1 MITFKHIIC
10 PTDLSPSS
18 LESIQYAIKLADTG
32 ISTIHLVHVLDMPFL
47 MDPYGLNYSDVLL
60 TLKAENRE
68 KLDQL
73 VLDLQTQYAGYAF
86 TYSIIENHD
95 AAENI
100 IHEAKKHQSDLIVMA
115 SHGRKGFDRILM
127 GSVAESVM
135 RMSEIPVMV
144 IKSKPNQD

>member
-10 PTDLSPSS
+10 PTDLSTSS
-18 LESIQYAIKLADTG
+18 QESIQYAVKLADQGT
-32 ISTIHLVHVLDMPFL
+32 STIHLVHVLDMPFL

-73 VLDLQTQYAGYAF
+73 VLDLQAKYVGYVF
-86 TYSIIENHD
+86 TYTIFENHD

-100 IHEAKKHQSDLIVMA
+100 IQEAKKHQSDLIVMA

-144 IKSKPNQD
+144 IKSKPNQA